1 MILSTIKLG
10 SNAKTRYF
18 FHVPG
23 GSLVAKSKFIIHKN
37 HDYTIMSNRY
47 FLDKSMS
54 CDAKGLLAIMLSFQE
69 GTTFQISD
77 LEAVCMESRSQIL
90 DVLEE
95 LKRFGYV
102 GLAETNEYLVK
113 EGGEIACV

>member
-1 MILSTIKLG
+1 MLSSTIKLG

-18 FHVPG
+18 FNVPG

-37 HDYTIMSNRY
+37 HDYTVMSNRP

-54 CDAKGLLAIMLSFQE
+54 CDAKGLLAVMLSFQE
-69 GTTFQISD
+69 GKVFRISD

-95 LKRFGYV
+95 LKRFDYV
-102 GLAETNEYLVK
+102 GLAETNGYLVK
-113 EGGEIACV
+113 EGEN